1 MGYSCRILLSDN
13 PCGTLLRETLAAR
26 SCMSLLRD
34 ILVRLTLLGRSCRT
48 LLWDTLARHSCG
60 TLLRGT
66 LAEHSC
72 GTLTLAGSMRVRSA
86 LFTYSRNISTEFIHQ
101 IYFLPCGDE
110 PNLDSANIDD
120 VGVFGGMNSSLKQ
133 WATWPIPHVKKKQV
147 CIYNMYT
154 MTQIYN
160 YN

>member
-1 MGYSCRILLSDN
+1 MGHSC
-13 PCGTLLRETLAAR
+13 A
-26 SCMSLLRD
+26 
-34 ILVRLTLLGRSCRT
+34 T
-48 LLWDTLARHSCG
+48 LLWDTFVGHSCGTLIIGTLAGRSCIGHSRG